1 MDHQVTLTEMLDA
14 REKRAFRQQKLL
26 EKYHCT
32 TICFTMNIAGPVKNN
47 PLILRGFQLGK
58 RLLEERM
65 GALKIKPIYFEESNE
80 ATGNE
85 AFYVLD
91 REPLM
96 IKRITSD
103 IEDGSDLG
111 RLFDIDVLRADG
123 QKVDR
128 TELGLRPRSC
138 LICGKSAKE
147 CSRSRIHS
155 VLELQHRTKQLL
167 IEAIE
172 ETDAQDAAKLAIRA
186 LLYEVCTTPK
196 PGLVDCVNS
205 GSHKDMDIFTFMN
218 SASALFPYFET
229 CVKIGKQTSNLPA
242 AVTFT
247 RLRSAGK
254 KAEADMFSATKGI
267 NTHKGAIFSIGILCS
282 ALGRLSRNQWKMPE
296 IILKECAV
304 IAEGLVDSD
313 FSNLTKENAVTS
325 GQKLYLQYHITGIRG
340 QIEAGLP
347 AVQYAGLPILKK
359 GLANGL
365 NMNDAGC
372 AALLTLM
379 VSTTDTNLIARSDI
393 TTQQKT
399 VQTIK
404 EILIQTPY
412 PDKQILEQL
421 DQIFIEKNLS
431 PGGSADLLAICYFLY
446 FLESEA

>member
-80 ATGNE
+80 VTGNE

-111 RLFDIDVLRADG
+111 RLFDMDVLRADG

-172 ETDAQDAAKLAIRA
+172 ETDAQDAA
-186 LLYEVCTTPK
+186 
-196 PGLVDCVNS
+196 NS

-421 DQIFIEKNLS
+421 DQIFIGKNLS